1 MLSQIL
7 EFVSN
12 HALLSLAFV
21 LAVAAVLFNEYR
33 NLTAGFKAV
42 GPLIATRII
51 NDENPL
57 ILDVRES
64 SEIKDG
70 IIADALHIPLG
81 ELSKRMPELETHKGR
96 PVIIYCRSGSRS
108 ASAARRLRRAGFE
121 TVYNLAGGI
130 MAWVDQHLP
139 VVRPG
144 ARNKT
149 RKGKKKK

>member
-7 EFVSN
+7 EFISN

-21 LAVAAVLFNEYR
+21 LALAAVLFNEYR

-51 NDENPL
+51 NDQDPL
-57 ILDVRES
+57 ILDVRET

-70 IIADALHIPLG
+70 IITDALHIPLG
-81 ELSKRMPELETHKGR
+81 ELPKRMAELEVHRQR
-96 PVIIYCRSGSRS
+96 PVLVYCRSGSRS

-144 ARNKT
+144 GRKNK
-149 RKGKKKK
+149 RKKK

>member
-7 EFVSN
+7 EFIAN

-21 LAVAAVLFNEYR
+21 LALAAVLFNEYR

-51 NDENPL
+51 NDEDPL
-57 ILDVRES
+57 ILDVREN
-64 SEIKDG
+64 SEVKDG

-81 ELSKRMPELETHKGR
+81 ELSRRMAELEPYKDRT
-96 PVIIYCRSGSRS
+96 VLIYCRSGSRS

-121 TVYNLAGGI
+121 KVYNLAGGI

-144 ARNKT
+144 SRKN
-149 RKGKKKK
+149 KGKNRKKK

>member
-1 MLSQIL
+1 MLAQVL

-21 LAVAAVLFNEYR
+21 LALAAVLFNEYR

-51 NDENPL
+51 NDEDPL

-64 SEIKDG
+64 TEIKDG
-70 IIADALHIPLG
+70 MIADALHIPLG
-81 ELSKRMPELETHKGR
+81 ELPKRMTELETHKGR
-96 PVIIYCRSGSRS
+96 PVLIYCRSGSRS

-139 VVRPG
+139 VARPG
-144 ARNKT
+144 SKSK
-149 RKGKKKK
+149 KGKKKK

>member
-7 EFVSN
+7 EFAAN
-12 HALLSLAFV
+12 HALLSLAFA
-21 LAVAAVLFNEYR
+21 LSLAAVLFNEYR

-42 GPLIATRII
+42 GPLVATRII
-51 NDENPL
+51 NDEDPL
-57 ILDVRES
+57 ILDVREAA
-64 SEIKDG
+64 EIKDG

-81 ELSKRMPELETHKGR
+81 QLPKRMAELETHKQR
-96 PVIIYCRSGSRS
+96 PVIVYCRSGSRS

-144 ARNKT
+144 GRKSKNKS
-149 RKGKKKK
+149 KKKK